1 MHGAV
6 FWTSGDAKGYGVAV
20 FGSREEVDI
29 ERRVRIVLCRTIA
42 PRAQGI
48 AQVNS
53 TRVHQERIEVDD
65 AYRLAR
71 RIEDEVGDFQIPVHE
86 LLRCA
91 SEHEGWQC
99 GQNILGERCHLGW
112 QLGPHLPQLG
122 ENKSRIVEVWDT
134 ALRDVIEDCQ

>member
-6 FWTSGDAKGYGVAV
+6 FWASGDAKGGGVAV

-29 ERRVRIVLCRTIA
+29 KCRVRIVFCCTVA

-71 RIEDEVGDFQIPVHE
+71 CIEDEVGDFQITVHE
-86 LLRCA
+86 LLRRA
-91 SEHEGWQC
+91 SDHESWQC
-99 GQNILGERCHLGW
+99 GQNILGECCQLGW
-112 QLGPHLPQLG
+112 QLGPHLLQLG
-122 ENKSRIVEVWDT
+122 ENKSRIVEVWNT
-134 ALRDVIEDCQ
+134 ALRDVS